1 MCGRFT
7 LTVTPEALA
16 EQFHLDFVPALAPRF
31 NIAPSQAVAIVRVR
45 PENGL
50 RSLEIVQW
58 GLIPSWAED
67 PTIGAR
73 LINARAENLEEKPSF
88 RASYKYRRCLV
99 ASDGFYEWKGKGRDK
114 QPYYIRMMNGEPF
127 GFAGIWD
134 HWEDPDGSYVES
146 CAIITTEAN
155 ERIRPIH
162 ERMPVIIA
170 PADYD
175 LWLDLKLPAT
185 ARLKPLLRPYP
196 AEAMLAYPVSPIVNS
211 AVNEDPQCIEPA
223 AKQDLFL

>member
-31 NIAPSQAVAIVRVR
+31 NIAPSQAVAIVRVQ

-50 RSLEIVQW
+50 RFLEIVQW

-67 PTIGAR
+67 ATIGSR
-73 LINARAENLEEKPSF
+73 LINARAENLEEKPTF

-99 ASDGFYEWKGKGRDK
+99 VSDGFYEWKGRGRDK
-114 QPYYIRMMNGEPF
+114 HPYYIRMNDGEPF

-134 HWEDPDGSYVES
+134 HWEDPDGSVVES

-155 ERIRPIH
+155 ELVRPIH
-162 ERMPVIIA
+162 ERMPVII
-170 PADYD
+170 PPVDYD
-175 LWLDLKLPAT
+175 LWLDPKQLGT
-185 ARLKPLLRPYP
+185 EQLKPLLRPYP
-196 AEAMLAYPVSPIVNS
+196 AEAMLAYPVSAIVNR
-211 AVNEDPQCIEPA
+211 AVHEDPQCIEPA
-223 AKQDLFL
+223 DKQDSFL